1 MANNDSIQKTL
12 IVAISLCVVCSVL
25 VSGAA
30 VALKDMQVANKLDD
44 RNRNIL
50 AAAGLLVEGVPVSEQ
65 FSRIETR
72 LVDLDTGE
80 FVEGMDPQSFDQRKS
95 AKNPATSLVLSAEE
109 DVAKVRRRSNYALV
123 YLVRDEG
130 ELEKVVLPLH
140 GYGLW
145 STMYGFV
152 ALQSDLN
159 TVAGLGFYEHGE
171 TPGLGGEIDNPRWK
185 ASWPGKK
192 IYQDQTVAL
201 ELIKGSVDKTRAGSE
216 YQIDGLA
223 GATLTSRGV
232 TNMVHFWMG
241 QQGFGP
247 FLEKLKAGDA

>member
-12 IVAISLCVVCSVL
+12 IVAVSLCVVCSVL

-50 AAAGLLVEGVPVSEQ
+50 AAAGLLEEGTPIAEQ

-80 FVEGMDPQSFDQRKS
+80 FVEGMDPESFDQRKS
-95 AKNPATSLVLSAEE
+95 AKNPSTSLVLSSEQ

-123 YLVRDEG
+123 YLVREQG

-192 IYQDQTVAL
+192 IYQDQAVAL

-216 YQIDGLA
+216 YQVDGLA

>member
-12 IVAISLCVVCSVL
+12 LVAVSLCVVCSVL

-30 VALKDMQVANKLDD
+30 VALKDLQVANKLND

-50 AAAGLLVEGVPVSEQ
+50 AAAGLLQEGVPIAEQ
-65 FSRIETR
+65 FSAIETR
-72 LVDLDTGE
+72 IVDLDTGE
-80 FVEGMDPQSFDQRKS
+80 FVEGMDPESFDQRKS
-95 AKNPATSLVLSAEE
+95 AKNPSTSTVLSGEQ
-109 DVAKVRRRSNYALV
+109 DVAKVKRRSNYALV
-123 YLVRDEG
+123 YLVREQG

-185 ASWPGKK
+185 GSWPGKK
-192 IYQDQTVAL
+192 IYQDDAVAL
-201 ELIKGSVDKTRAGSE
+201 QLIKGTVDTSRSGSE
-216 YQIDGLA
+216 YMVDGLA

-241 QQGFGP
+241 EQGFGP

>member
-1 MANNDSIQKTL
+1 VANNDSIQKTL
-12 IVAISLCVVCSVL
+12 LVAVSLCVVCSVL

-30 VALKDMQVANKLDD
+30 VLLKDMQVANKLDD

-50 AAAGLLVEGVPVSEQ
+50 AAAGLLQEGIPVAEQ
-65 FSRIETR
+65 FSAIETR
-72 LVDLDTGE
+72 VVDLDTGR
-80 FVEGMDPQSFDQRKS
+80 FVEGVDPDTFDQRKAAKDPSTSLTLS
-95 AKNPATSLVLSAEE
+95 AKQDL
-109 DVAKVRRRSNYALV
+109 AKVRRRSNLALV
-123 YLVRDEG
+123 YMVQEQG
-130 ELEKVVLPLH
+130 ELKKIVLPVH

-152 ALQSDLN
+152 ALKSDLN

-185 ASWPGKK
+185 GSWSGKK
-192 IYQDQTVAL
+192 VYQGDDVAL
-201 ELIKGSVDKTRAGSE
+201 SLIKGTVDTSRAGSE
-216 YQIDGLA
+216 YQVDGLA

-241 QQGFGP
+241 EQGFGP
-247 FLEKLKAGDA
+247 FLTNLKAGGA